1 MHVDCD
7 HAQRSSSVNVSSR
20 TRSPGSRLTG
30 IVPCCFDD
38 NDEYLSRGNLG
49 RELELLASLQRLSP
63 DYLHYS
69 EYLYCPSD
77 LHFQSV
83 SRSIPEHRLLETFK
97 RAGIGDVIAL
107 NTVC

>member
-1 MHVDCD
+1 MYVDCD

-20 TRSPGSRLTG
+20 TRSPGSRSTG

-49 RELELLASLQRLSP
+49 RELELLASLQRLFP
-63 DYLHYS
+63 DYLIIPNTFYR
-69 EYLYCPSD
+69 PSD
-77 LHFQSV
+77 LHFQNA

-97 RAGIGDVIAL
+97 RAGVGDVIAL